1 MGFNPMVYARLAEKA
16 VSRKNPV
23 KTMINTVIYTILTF
37 VNLPYKMKL
46 LDSRIA
52 EYQRRLNKLETI
64 INNPPEKEKEKKG
77 SKFNILR

>member
-1 MGFNPMVYARLAEKA
+1 MGFNPLVYARLAEKA
-16 VSRKNPV
+16 VSRKNPL
-23 KTMINTVIYTILTF
+23 KNMINKVIYTLLTF

-52 EYQRRLNKLETI
+52 EYQKRLDKYEKI
-64 INNPPEKEKEKKG
+64 INNPPKDQKKG